1 MAIPPF
7 QNKNSPG
14 TPPPLLIFAS
24 YVLPLLLLV
33 FIGLYLS
40 TSHQSSDLFN
50 TYLWVL
56 AILGPVAIAVA
67 LALLFPVFATQ
78 GGFFGL
84 TITMVLVTLG
94 IVIAYDYSRNYSA
107 LLNRIAGYSTLAL
120 IVLVGLALLFSVLK
134 SYTKD
139 RGWTGFWMKLFF
151 YLPCLLVDA
160 ITGWMQDL
168 RMTPRPT
175 LLLLVAEILLIL
187 MYVYG
192 PTWYTQ
198 LRSLGG
204 PSSSTVL
211 QATPVFLHTKK
222 ETILATNSQIALPT
236 PAPGQLANPSPYRQ
250 QYSLTVWVSINP
262 DSTPPPGEEVNI
274 LYYASKSVDN
284 QNQWVYRH
292 PKPRVTYT
300 RDPTTHQEAFRI
312 YVSDSLQTPPYH
324 LQIGNQAWH
333 QLVFVYAADHLDL
346 YVNGHLEKTWAK
358 SEGITS
364 TYTPHDMIVI
374 GDDQHTLYGAVGKV
388 VYDDHPLTVGEVANS
403 WNIDR
408 LRAMNG
414 FA

>member
-1 MAIPPF
+1 
-7 QNKNSPG
+7 
-14 TPPPLLIFAS
+14 
-24 YVLPLLLLV
+24 VLPLLLLV
-33 FIGLYLS
+33 FIGLYLK
-40 TSHQSSDLFN
+40 TSHQTSDLFN

-56 AILGPVAIAVA
+56 AILGPVAITVA
-67 LALLFPVFATQ
+67 LALLFPIFATQ

-84 TITMVLVTLG
+84 AIAMILVTVG
-94 IVIAYDYSRNYSA
+94 IVLSYDYVRNYSA
-107 LLNRIAGYSTLAL
+107 VLNQAAGYLTLGL
-120 IVLVGLALLFSVLK
+120 IVLVGLTLLFSVLK

-139 RGWTGFWMKLFF
+139 RGWTGFWAKLLF

-168 RMTPRPT
+168 RVTPRPT
-175 LLLLVAEILLIL
+175 LLLLVIEVLLIL
-187 MYVYG
+187 LYVYG
-192 PTWYTQ
+192 PTWYTRI
-198 LRSLGG
+198 RSLGG

-211 QATPVFLHTKK
+211 QTTPVFLHTKK
-222 ETILATNSQIALPT
+222 ETILATNGQLALPT
-236 PAPGQLANPSPYRQ
+236 PTPGQAGPPTLNQKSPYRQ
-250 QYSLTVWVSINP
+250 QYSLTVWVSVNP
-262 DSTPPPGEEVNI
+262 DSTPPPGQETNI
-274 LYYASKSVDN
+274 LYYASKSVDS
-284 QNQWVYRH
+284 QNQWVYRY
-292 PKPRVTYT
+292 PKPRITYA

-312 YVSDSLQTPPYH
+312 YVADSPQAPPYY

-388 VYDDHPLTVGEVANS
+388 VYDDHPLTAGEVANS